1 MPSMF
6 IDLVILFIVLTVLFL
21 FISIYETENNPFIAI
36 PFIMLGMIFT
46 ILVTYGL
53 WDVEIPYVGY
63 NSTFGNSSFAMFSTS
78 SYVDPSS
85 YIFILVFFVF
95 VMLFIRCG
103 WNLWSDALE
112 TKGEMDYSLRSR
124 RR

>member
-1 MPSMF
+1 MFMDFLIIFIILTIIFFILSMYTME
-6 IDLVILFIVLTVLFL
+6 DSPQL
-21 FISIYETENNPFIAI
+21 SI

-63 NSTFGNSSFAMFSTS
+63 NSTFGNSSFAMFSTI
-78 SYVDPSS
+78 SYGDPYS